1 MRDRIIEGIVLLFV
15 ITIVACMVA
24 GVVYKANKQTTDNVE
39 PTIEAVQIEY
49 SDFNL
54 VVDEKTGIVY
64 IDNAFKTSYNSV
76 IHDNHIYTP
85 YYSENGKLCKFD
97 DNQLIEI
104 DN

>member
-1 MRDRIIEGIVLLFV
+1 MRDFIVEGIILFFV
-15 ITIVACMVA
+15 IVTIACSIV
-24 GVVYKANKQTTDNVE
+24 GVVYKAKQITDNTE
-39 PTIEAVQIEY
+39 PAIEAVQMEY
-49 SDFNL
+49 SDFDL

-64 IDNAFKTSYNSV
+64 IDNVFKTSYNSV

>member
-1 MRDRIIEGIVLLFV
+1 MRDRIIEGIVLFFV
-15 ITIVACMVA
+15 IVIVVCSIIGA
-24 GVVYKANKQTTDNVE
+24 VYKAKQTTSNEE

-49 SDFNL
+49 SDFDL

-64 IDNAFKTSYNSV
+64 IDNVFKTSYNGI

>member
-1 MRDRIIEGIVLLFV
+1 MKERIIEGIVLFFV
-15 ITIVACMVA
+15 IVTVACLTI
-24 GVVYKANKQTTDNVE
+24 GTVYKTKQTTDNAE
-39 PTIEAVQIEY
+39 PTIKAVQIEY

-64 IDNAFKTSYNSV
+64 IDNIFKTSYNSV

-85 YYSENGKLCKFD
+85 YYSENGKLCKFN

>member
-1 MRDRIIEGIVLLFV
+1 MRDRIIEAIVFISI
-15 ITIVACMVA
+15 ITIIGCSIVGAIHEA
-24 GVVYKANKQTTDNVE
+24 KNKTNQE

-54 VVDEKTGIVY
+54 VVDKKTGIVY

>member
-1 MRDRIIEGIVLLFV
+1 MRDRIIEGIVLFFV
-15 ITIVACMVA
+15 IVIVACSIIGA
-24 GVVYKANKQTTDNVE
+24 VYKAKQTTSNEE
-39 PTIEAVQIEY
+39 PAIEAVQMEY

-54 VVDEKTGIVY
+54 VIDEKTGIVY

>member
-1 MRDRIIEGIVLLFV
+1 MRDRIIEGIILFF
-15 ITIVACMVA
+15 IIIIVACSIIGA
-24 GVVYKANKQTTDNVE
+24 IYKEQTTGSTE
-39 PTIEAVQIEY
+39 PTIGAVQMEY
-49 SDFNL
+49 SDFDL
-54 VVDEKTGIVY
+54 VVDKKTGIVY
-64 IDNAFKTSYNSV
+64 IDNIFKTSYNSV

>member
-1 MRDRIIEGIVLLFV
+1 MKERIIEGIILLFAIATV
-15 ITIVACMVA
+15 TCLIIGTI
-24 GVVYKANKQTTDNVE
+24 YKTKQTTDNAE
-39 PTIEAVQIEY
+39 PAIEAVQIEY

-54 VVDEKTGIVY
+54 VVDGKTGIVY

-85 YYSENGKLCKFD
+85 YYSENGKLCRFD

-104 DN
+104 GN

>member
-1 MRDRIIEGIVLLFV
+1 MRDRIIEGIILFFIIV
-15 ITIVACMVA
+15 IVACSIIA
-24 GVVYKANKQTTDNVE
+24 IYKEQTTGSTE
-39 PTIEAVQIEY
+39 PTIEAVQMEY
-49 SDFNL
+49 SDFDL
-54 VVDEKTGIVY
+54 VVDKKTGIVY
-64 IDNAFKTSYNSV
+64 IDNVFKTSYNSV